1 MFTKADFQSAIENTL
16 DAYPAIAALY
26 QAKDPR
32 ILQHLEAMAT
42 MLAMLSAQIEVAQ
55 AEVFEKS
62 RDSTILADA
71 AMRGIVP
78 KARAA
83 RVQLSVHN
91 SGEASFHISAGTKLL
106 DAQGRA
112 WETENSANIEA
123 GQSLQIQAIQRWSKK
138 IRHIVQNSTAFYAI
152 EVPQADNGDHLQSM
166 AISDMDGDFAFR
178 DRYVNIGANEKTFHV
193 EADESQRIFVR
204 FGIENVVGWQP
215 RNGDILNLNI
225 WYTAG
230 IVHVNQD
237 APFYFEYLTSPAQ
250 SKIEITMQS
259 MIEEG
264 GTPFSMDV
272 LRQIAKYPSVYDNN
286 AVFLGEFDYLIRRN
300 FGDLQFLS
308 VWNEAKEE
316 RARGANIENINTIFI
331 ACMSSAGTE
340 LSKEQNTGE
349 DNITPNKIE
358 ASALTETQKAI
369 AKKVLEADDS
379 YKVQFYTP
387 ILAKIQAQVTANVGN
402 AHQADIIKK
411 QIQTVLLDEFG
422 KNSFFSKK
430 GGQRL
435 TLQRIYTLLR
445 KKIAALAELGA
456 DMHVQITEPQ
466 NWSNLPEMWRFI
478 SKDSLDVQVHTDVSN
493 SVAWGL

>member
-83 RVQLSVHN
+83 RARLSVHN
-91 SGEASFHISAGTKLL
+91 SGQENFHISAGTKLL
-106 DAQGRA
+106 DAQGRV
-112 WETENSANIEA
+112 WETETPADIAA
-123 GQSLQIQAIQRWSKK
+123 GQSAQIQAVQRWSKK
-138 IRHIVQNSTAFYAI
+138 IRHIAQNSTPFYAI
-152 EVPQADNGDHLQSM
+152 EVPQAGNGDYLQGV
-166 AISDMDGDFAFR
+166 AVADIVGDFAFR
-178 DRYVNIGANEKTFHV
+178 DRYVNIDVNEKVFHV
-193 EADESQRIFVR
+193 EADEAQRVFVR

-230 IVHVNQD
+230 VIHVAQGS
-237 APFYFEYLTSPAQ
+237 PFSFEYLTSPAQ
-250 SKIEITMQS
+250 SKIEITMQA
-259 MIEEG
+259 MIEAG
-264 GTPFSMDV
+264 QNPIAMDV
-272 LRQIAKYPSVYDNN
+272 LRQIAKYPSIYDNN

-300 FGDLQFLS
+300 FSDLQFLS

-316 RARGANIENINTIFI
+316 RARGANIDNINTIFI
-331 ACMSSAGTE
+331 AAMSAAGTE
-340 LSKEQNTGE
+340 LTKQQSTGQE
-349 DNITPNKIE
+349 NVAPDKIE
-358 ASALTETQKAI
+358 AAALTETQKSI
-369 AKKVLEADDS
+369 AAKVLEVDDS

-387 ILAKIQAQVTANVGN
+387 VLAKIQAQITASVGN
-402 AHQADIIKK
+402 AYQAAVIKK
-411 QIQTVLLDEFG
+411 QIQTVVLSEFG
-422 KNSFFSKK
+422 KDSFFAKK

-445 KKIAALAELGA
+445 QKIVALTDLGA
-456 DMHVQITEPQ
+456 DLQVQITEPN
-466 NWSNLPEMWRFI
+466 NWKALPEIWRFI
-478 SKDSLDVQVHTDVSN
+478 SEDSLDVQVQTDTSN
-493 SVAWGL
+493 SAAWGL